1 MTTNFVDGSTVITAA
16 WLNSVEAVR
25 EGVGAPTGSDL
36 IGYQQA
42 GTGTVARTVQESL
55 RETVSVRDFGAVGDG
70 VTDDSA
76 AFSAAWAYL
85 KSTTRQPVA
94 YNVLVSLVV
103 PPGKYLINTSVNWT
117 GGASTFVAWN
127 IHIQMRGAVLTAGAG
142 CASKAM
148 IDATGVRGLHIEA
161 GYIESL
167 QSAATAPLCGIL
179 IGPKGTDTC
188 GNNNFRDMHIEGVF
202 TYAPF
207 INLGS
212 ETTCYYGCY
221 FAQTNTDTDL
231 YAFVGD
237 GLNLNLKATVTSL
250 YTTLR
255 GTNVGVSFTSNSF
268 YSCHFRNYG
277 GGSAI
282 FVAQTSDWQIDKG
295 CYILAFD
302 KSGLE
307 FYQTVTWRNYD
318 FSVSGLYETTQGSG
332 VKNLITFL
340 LPPGE
345 SSALVGLVIKTG
357 SPHYSDALINV
368 TDLTGA
374 VPAGTMTLVQAEI
387 HLAGTVGN
395 TTVTAGAFVVGTYY
409 TILTVG
415 TTDFTLI
422 GASANTVGVVFKANG
437 VGSGNGTASRYGTL
451 VNVASGKQL
460 LIEGNISYRS
470 SAQVN
475 LYDCKAFMGILQ
487 TYDGSLIHGAAGSD
501 RFNFMLFDPVTY
513 GGQVFAVA
521 KGADTYLGLQPQS
534 GGVVIRTEGTPAD
547 IDLTLQTKG
556 AGVVRLGT
564 LTANA
569 DAPITGYITIK
580 DEGGTTRKLA
590 VIA

>member
-36 IGYQQA
+36 VGYQQA
-42 GTGTVARTVQESL
+42 GAGTVARTVQDSL

-70 VTDDSA
+70 ITDDSA
-76 AFSAAWAYL
+76 AFSAAWAYI
-85 KSTTRQPVA
+85 KTTYENPAANLV
-94 YNVLVSLVV
+94 NVTASLVV

-117 GGASTFVAWN
+117 GLVAWN
-127 IHIQMRGAVLTAGAG
+127 IHVQMRGAVLTAGAG
-142 CASKAM
+142 CAGKAVL
-148 IDATGVRGLHIEA
+148 DATGVRGLHIEG

-179 IGPKGTDTC
+179 IGPAGTATC
-188 GNNNFRDMHIEGVF
+188 GNNNFRDVQIEGVF

-207 INLGS
+207 INIGS
-212 ETTCYYGCY
+212 ETTCYYNCY
-221 FAQTNTDTDL
+221 FAQTNTDTSL
-231 YAFVGD
+231 YAYVGD

-255 GTNVGVSFTSNSF
+255 GTDVAVSFTSNSF

-307 FYQTVTWRNYD
+307 FYQTATWRNYD
-318 FSVSGLYETTQGSG
+318 FSVSGLYETTQGAG
-332 VKNLITFL
+332 LKNLITFL

-345 SSALVGLVIKTG
+345 SSALVGMTVNTG
-357 SPHYSDALINV
+357 TPHYADALFNV

-374 VPAGTMTLVQAEI
+374 VPAGTMSLHNLQVN
-387 HLAGTVGN
+387 LNGSV
-395 TTVTAGAFVVGTYY
+395 VSGAK
-409 TILTVG
+409 L
-415 TTDFTLI
+415 L
-422 GASANTVGVVFKANG
+422 
-437 VGSGNGTASRYGTL
+437 
-451 VNVASGKQL
+451 NVASGKHL
-460 LIEGNISYRS
+460 LIEGNIAYRS

-475 LYDCKAFMGILQ
+475 IYDSAGFIGILQ
-487 TYDGSLIHGAAGSD
+487 TYDGSLINGTAGAS
-501 RFNFMLFDPVTY
+501 RFNYMLFDPVTY
-513 GGQVFAVA
+513 GGQVFAVS
-521 KGADTYLGLQPQS
+521 KSDTSYLGLQPLPTI
-534 GGVVIRTEGTPAD
+534 VTMRAEGNATD
-547 IDLTLQTKG
+547 IDLELLPKG
-556 AGVVRLGT
+556 AGKARFGT

-580 DEGGTTRKLA
+580 DAGGNLRKLA